1 MGAIC
6 SDCGGDMLVVATCVD
21 EEVELV
27 DGTYPRVRWGFEGE
41 DWGRPAPCGDCGV
54 RSAASTTGAATS
66 SAAHGAAASSSCATA
81 CLTPMSSQKRPARGR
96 DTPKELARP
105 RQRVDTSGPV

>member
-27 DGTYPRVRWGFEGE
+27 DGTYPRVRWGFEGD

-54 RSAASTTGAATS
+54 QLGGIHHWGCDIEGCPR
-66 SAAHGAAASSSCATA
+66 C
-81 CLTPMSSQKRPARGR
+81 RGQLLMC
-96 DTPKELARP
+96 DCVPDADE
-105 RQRVDTSGPV
+105 

>member
-27 DGTYPRVRWGFEGE
+27 DGTYPRVRWGFEGD

-54 RSAASTTGAATS
+54 QLGGIHHWAATS
-66 SAAHGAAASSSCATA
+66 SAAHGAAGSSSCATA
-81 CLTPMSSQKRPARGR
+81 CLRPMSSPKRPAGGRG
-96 DTPKELARP
+96 TPKELARP